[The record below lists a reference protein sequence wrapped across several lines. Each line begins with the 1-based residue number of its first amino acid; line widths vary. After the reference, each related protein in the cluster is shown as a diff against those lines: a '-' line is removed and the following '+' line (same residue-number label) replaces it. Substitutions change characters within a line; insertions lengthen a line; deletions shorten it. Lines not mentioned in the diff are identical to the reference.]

1 MLNEKKIVL
10 VTGASR
16 GIGQAIARR
25 FAKEGYAV
33 VMHYHTGRLQAE
45 QTAAELQAQGACV
58 LLQQADIRDSQQVQ
72 TMIETVQRQWGN
84 IDILVNNAGI
94 GQQKLFTDI
103 TDTEWRNMFAVHVD
117 GTFYCSRAVLPAMI
131 SRKAGCII
139 NISSMW
145 GTSGA
150 SCEAAYS
157 ASKAGVDGLTK
168 ALAKELAPSGIPVNA
183 VSFGVIDTAMNSQL
197 SEDERLVLEEEIP
210 MGRFASPEEAARL
223 IYEIALS
230 PTYLTGQI
238 IRMDGGFL

>member
-33 VMHYHTGRLQAE
+33 VMHYRARRGLQAE

-72 TMIETVQRQWGN
+72 SMVETIQKQWGN
-84 IDILVNNAGI
+84 VDILVNNAGI

-145 GTSGA
+145 G
-150 SCEAAYS
+150 
-157 ASKAGVDGLTK
+157 
-168 ALAKELAPSGIPVNA
+168 
-183 VSFGVIDTAMNSQL
+183 
-197 SEDERLVLEEEIP
+197 
-210 MGRFASPEEAARL
+210 
-223 IYEIALS
+223 
-230 PTYLTGQI
+230 QI
-238 IRMDGGFL
+238 VRCL